1 MKELW
6 QQFSN
11 RYMLEFQRIPETISF
26 MAEQIVGNHSLYE
39 REVPM
44 QMKESLHASDDNES
58 VVLREQEK

>member
-1 MKELW
+1 MW

-44 QMKESLHASDDNES
+44 QMKESLHASDDNECCFA
-58 VVLREQEK
+58 RTRK